1 MSRSTSRPDMSN
13 ARRDAVAEPLWGT
26 RPEIPYSAARG
37 DVLDRAEEVTGRDLS
52 GFLRFAQRDLLMFVS
67 GILQC
72 PLSADEVKGSVDYP
86 TVDGMDGWE
95 WLDAMTMGLGPA
107 VRTKRGPYAASQ
119 RHTLPD
125 ESCQSTESGEILMT
139 AKITAERVHL
149 VQLDST
155 GMWRGRDDDGT
166 RVGYWA
172 TRSDAV
178 EELTALGYVLTLQNA
193 IGSTWERGVPCANC
207 GERLTATDDPPNCDA
222 CHGLRYR

>member
-1 MSRSTSRPDMSN
+1 
-13 ARRDAVAEPLWGT
+13 
-26 RPEIPYSAARG
+26 
-37 DVLDRAEEVTGRDLS
+37 
-52 GFLRFAQRDLLMFVS
+52 
-67 GILQC
+67 
-72 PLSADEVKGSVDYP
+72 
-86 TVDGMDGWE
+86 
-95 WLDAMTMGLGPA
+95 
-107 VRTKRGPYAASQ
+107 
-119 RHTLPD
+119 
-125 ESCQSTESGEILMT
+125 MT